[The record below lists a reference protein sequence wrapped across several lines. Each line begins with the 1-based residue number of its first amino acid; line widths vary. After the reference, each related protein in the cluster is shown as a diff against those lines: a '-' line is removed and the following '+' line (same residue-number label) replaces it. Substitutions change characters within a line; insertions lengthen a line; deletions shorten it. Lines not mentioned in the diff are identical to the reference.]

1 MLLNCLVLAWHTF
14 TCLICFYSYQADE
27 ELGNLEIM
35 DTVYLNVS
43 DNNGNMAAMQPFIVS
58 IVATDNHP
66 PIVTIHSNLEVCI
79 IYSIMVILFA
89 SLYRLLITSAHVVFI
104 KINITSV
111 C

>member
-1 MLLNCLVLAWHTF
+1 MAYLYLSSL
-14 TCLICFYSYQADE
+14 FYSYQADE

-79 IYSIMVILFA
+79 IYSILVILSANIA
-89 SLYRLLITSAHVVFI
+89 SLYWLLMSSSL
-104 KINITSV
+104 K
-111 C
+111 